1 MSEISTNFADI
12 LSPLFQQVWDDAYP
26 REESMIPKLFKMV
39 PTNGRNSMPF
49 SSVGT
54 LPDMPLF
61 NGEVPYRQFYQ
72 GYDTTL
78 TPLEFAEGF
87 TVERKLYDDDQ
98 YSIFNDRPR
107 QLREADWRTREG
119 YGARQF
125 NLGFTVDTF
134 FYVNTENK
142 SLFSD
147 THTTTVPGVSTTVG
161 FDNRITG
168 SLSATSVQTAYILAS
183 EFRGD
188 QAEIMSVRLDTLLIP
203 PNLYAEAHEITQSAG
218 RPSDG
223 TNAANPSYEAY
234 KTWTWQYLRDASVS
248 NWFLLDSAMCKE
260 MLVWTDRVPVE
271 FGSTDEFDTL
281 IAKFRAYTR
290 YGNAWINWRCGIGA
304 EVS

>member
-1 MSEISTNFADI
+1 MTQLSTNFADV
-12 LSPLFQQVWDDAYP
+12 LSPLFQQVWDDAQP
-26 REESMIPKLFKMV
+26 REESMIPKLYKNV
-39 PTNGRNSMPF
+39 PTNGRNDMRF

-61 NGEVPYRQFYQ
+61 NGEVNYRQFYQ
-72 GYDTTL
+72 GYDTVL

-98 YSIFNDRPR
+98 YAIFNDRPR

-125 NLGFTVDTF
+125 NMGFAVDTF
-134 FYVNTENK
+134 FYVNSEGV
-142 SLFSD
+142 SLFSNS
-147 THTTTVPGVSTTVG
+147 HTTTVPGVSTSIG
-161 FDNRITG
+161 FDNRMAAA
-168 SLSATSVQTAYILAS
+168 LSVTAVQTAYILAS

-218 RPSDG
+218 NPLDG
-223 TNAANPSYEAY
+223 TNRANVSYKAY
-234 KTWTWQYLRDASVS
+234 DVWAWQYLRDASAT
-248 NWFLLDSAMCKE
+248 NWFLLDSRRVKE
-260 MLVWTDRVPVE
+260 CLMWTDRVSTE

-281 IAKFRAYTR
+281 QAKFRAYTR
-290 YGNAWINWRCGIGA
+290 YGNAHIDWRCGIGS
-304 EVS
+304 EG